1 MTSEGR
7 VQTAL
12 RSAEPVRALRVL
24 AQDLA
29 REGSTK
35 AEIHGLLEKFLVQL
49 RTRPDFGEGDEEAVL
64 DVMDALTGWCHP
76 SAELLPEKPAR

>member
-1 MTSEGR
+1 MTAEER

-24 AQDLA
+24 VQDLA

-35 AEIHGLLEKFLVQL
+35 AEIHGLLERSLVQL
-49 RTRPDFGEGDEEAVL
+49 RTRPDVREGDEEAVL
-64 DVMDALTGWCHP
+64 DVLDALTGWCHP
-76 SAELLPEKPAR
+76 SAELLPEKPVG